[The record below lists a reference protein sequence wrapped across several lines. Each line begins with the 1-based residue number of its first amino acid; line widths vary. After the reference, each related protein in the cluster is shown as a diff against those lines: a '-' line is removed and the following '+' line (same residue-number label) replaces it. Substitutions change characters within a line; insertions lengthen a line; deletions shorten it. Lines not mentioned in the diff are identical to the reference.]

1 MTASLPASA
10 ADLLMVGPLL
20 PDLVADLE
28 SRYRVHRLWEAQ
40 DPALLLREHGAAIRG
55 IATSGRFG
63 ATKELID
70 ALPALE
76 GIFSFGVGYDTI
88 DITAAEARNV
98 VVTNTPGV
106 LDACVA
112 DTALALML
120 AVSRRIAE
128 ADRFVRAGRWPTEGF
143 GLGSRMTG
151 KRCGIVGL
159 GNIGLQ
165 IARRAQAF
173 DMDILYTNRK
183 PRPDA
188 PEGYRYCPD
197 IVELASQCDFLVLAV
212 PGGGATRHMVNAQVL
227 DALGAEGW
235 LINIARGTVVDEAA
249 LVAALQ
255 NKRIAGAGLDV
266 FEHEPATPPELNAMD
281 NVVMLPHIASGTHE
295 TRRAM
300 ADLMRAN
307 LDSWFREGQVHTR
320 VV

>member
-1 MTASLPASA
+1 MTASLPATA

-20 PDLVADLE
+20 PELVADLE

-40 DPALLLREHGAAIRG
+40 DPAALLREHGAAIRG

-63 ATKELID
+63 ADKELIN

-88 DITAAEARNV
+88 DVAAAKARNV

-128 ADRFVRAGRWPTEGF
+128 ADRFVRAGRWPGEGF
-143 GLGSRMTG
+143 GLGTRMSG

-188 PEGYRYCPD
+188 PADYRYCPD
-197 IVELASQCDFLVLAV
+197 IVDLARQCDYLVLAV
-212 PGGGATRHMVNAQVL
+212 PGGSATRHMVNAQVL
-227 DALGAEGW
+227 DALGPDGW
-235 LINIARGTVVDEAA
+235 LINIARGTVVDETA

-255 NKRIAGAGLDV
+255 HKRIAGAGLDV
-266 FEHEPATPPELNAMD
+266 FEHEPATPPELNDME

-300 ADLMRAN
+300 ADLVREN
-307 LDSWFREGQVHTR
+307 LDGWFSQGQVRTR

>member
-1 MTASLPASA
+1 MTASLPAST

-20 PDLVADLE
+20 PELVADLE
-28 SRYRVHRLWEAQ
+28 SRYRVHRLWEAG
-40 DPALLLREHGAAIRG
+40 DAAALLREHGPAIRG

-63 ATKELID
+63 AARELID

-88 DITAAEARNV
+88 DVAAAKARDI

-143 GLGSRMTG
+143 GLGTRMSG

-173 DMDILYTNRK
+173 DMEILYTSRK
-183 PRPDA
+183 PRADA
-188 PEGYRYCPD
+188 PASYRYCPN
-197 IVELASQCDFLVLAV
+197 IVTLAEQCDYLVLAV
-212 PGGGATRHMVNAQVL
+212 PGGNATRHMVNAPVL
-227 DALGAEGW
+227 DALGADGW

-255 NKRIAGAGLDV
+255 QKRIAGAGLDV
-266 FEHEPATPPELNAMD
+266 FEHEPATPAELNDMD
-281 NVVMLPHIASGTHE
+281 NVVLLPHIASGTHE

-300 ADLMRAN
+300 ADLMRSN
-307 LDSWFREGQVHTR
+307 LDGWFREGQVQTR
-320 VV
+320 VG

>member
-1 MTASLPASA
+1 MTSTLPVSA

-20 PDLVADLE
+20 PELVADLE
-28 SRYRVHRLWEAQ
+28 SRYRVHRLWEAE
-40 DPALLLREHGAAIRG
+40 DPAALLREHGGAIRG
-55 IATSGRFG
+55 IVTSGRFG
-63 ATKELID
+63 ATRELIG

-88 DITAAEARNV
+88 DVAAAKARNV

-120 AVSRRIAE
+120 AVTRRIAE
-128 ADRFVRAGRWPTEGF
+128 ADRFVRAGRWPAEGF
-143 GLGSRMTG
+143 GLGTRMSG

-173 DMDILYTNRK
+173 DMEILYTSRK
-183 PRPDA
+183 PREDA
-188 PEGYRYCPD
+188 PASYRYCPD
-197 IVELASQCDFLVLAV
+197 IATLASQSDFLVLAV
-212 PGGGATRHMVNAQVL
+212 PGGAATRHMVNAQVL
-227 DALGAEGW
+227 DALGPDGW

-255 NKRIAGAGLDV
+255 QKRIAGAGLDV
-266 FEHEPATPPELNAMD
+266 FEHEPATPAEFNGMD
-281 NVVMLPHIASGTHE
+281 NVVLLPHIASGTHE

-300 ADLMRAN
+300 ADLMRSN
-307 LDSWFREGQVHTR
+307 LDSWFREGLVHTR

>member
-1 MTASLPASA
+1 MTDSLPSSA
-10 ADLLMVGPLL
+10 AHLLMVGPLL

-28 SRYRVHRLWEAQ
+28 SRYHVHRLWEAA
-40 DPALLLREHGAAIRG
+40 DASALLREHGASIRG

-63 ATKELID
+63 ATRELIA

-88 DITAAEARNV
+88 DLAAARERGV

-120 AVSRRIAE
+120 AAPRRIAE
-128 ADRFVRAGRWPTEGF
+128 ADRFVRAGRWPNEGF
-143 GLGSRMTG
+143 PLGTRMSG

-165 IARRAQAF
+165 IARRAAAF
-173 DMDILYTNRK
+173 DMEILYTNRK
-183 PRPDA
+183 PRADA
-188 PEGYRYCPD
+188 PAEYRYVPD
-197 IVELASQCDFLVLAV
+197 IESLAAECDFLVLAV
-212 PGGGATRHMVNAQVL
+212 PGGAATRHMVNARVL
-227 DALGAEGW
+227 DALGAKGW

-249 LVAALQ
+249 LVSALQ
-255 NKRIAGAGLDV
+255 SKRIAGAGLDV
-266 FEHEPATPPELNAMD
+266 FEHEPATPDAFNAMD
-281 NVVMLPHIASGTHE
+281 NVVLLPHIASGTHE

-300 ADLMRAN
+300 ADLMVAN
-307 LDSWFREGQVHTR
+307 LDGWFREEKVLTR

>member
-1 MTASLPASA
+1 MTATHPASA

-28 SRYRVHRLWEAQ
+28 SRYRVHRLWEAE
-40 DPALLLREHGAAIRG
+40 DPATLLRAHGATIRG

-63 ATKELID
+63 ATRELMD

-88 DITAAEARNV
+88 DVAAAKARDV

-120 AVSRRIAE
+120 AVSRRVAE
-128 ADRFVRAGRWPTEGF
+128 ADRFVRAGRWPAEGF
-143 GLGSRMTG
+143 GLGTRMSG

-173 DMDILYTNRK
+173 DMEILYSNRK

-188 PEGYRYCPD
+188 PASYRYCPD
-197 IVELASQCDFLVLAV
+197 IAALAEQSDYLVLAV
-212 PGGGATRHMVNAQVL
+212 PGGEATRHMVNARVL
-227 DALGAEGW
+227 DALGPDGW

-249 LVAALQ
+249 LVAALRQ
-255 NKRIAGAGLDV
+255 QRIAGAGLDV
-266 FEHEPATPPELNAMD
+266 FEHEPATPAELNGMD
-281 NVVMLPHIASGTHE
+281 NVVLLPHIASGTHE

-300 ADLMRAN
+300 ADLMRSN
-307 LDSWFREGQVHTR
+307 LDGWFREGRVHTR
-320 VV
+320 VA

>member
-10 ADLLMVGPLL
+10 ADILMVGPLL
-20 PDLVADLE
+20 PELVADLE
-28 SRYRVHRLWEAQ
+28 SRYRVHRLWEAK
-40 DPALLLREHGAAIRG
+40 DAAALLREHGPAIRG

-63 ATKELID
+63 AKKELID

-88 DITAAEARNV
+88 DIEAAKARNV

-120 AVSRRIAE
+120 AVSRRVAE

-173 DMDILYTNRK
+173 DMEILYTNRK

-188 PEGYRYCPD
+188 PASYRYCPD
-197 IVELASQCDFLVLAV
+197 IVTLAGQCDYLVLAV
-212 PGGGATRHMVNAQVL
+212 PGGSATRHMVNAQVL
-227 DALGAEGW
+227 DALGPDGW

-266 FEHEPATPPELNAMD
+266 FEHEPATPPELNGME

-295 TRRAM
+295 TRQAM
-300 ADLMRAN
+300 ADLMRSN
-307 LDSWFREGQVHTR
+307 LDAWFRESQVHTR

>member
-1 MTASLPASA
+1 MTATLPLSA

-20 PDLVADLE
+20 PELTADLE
-28 SRYRVHRLWEAQ
+28 SRYRVHRLWEAR
-40 DPALLLREHGAAIRG
+40 DPAALLREHGPAIRG

-63 ATKELID
+63 ATRELMS

-88 DITAAEARNV
+88 DVAAAKARNV

-128 ADRFVRAGRWPTEGF
+128 ADRFVRAGRWPAEGF
-143 GLGSRMTG
+143 GLGTRMSG

-173 DMDILYTNRK
+173 DMEILYTNRK

-188 PEGYRYCPD
+188 PAPYRYCPD
-197 IVELASQCDFLVLAV
+197 IAALAEQSDYLVLAV
-212 PGGGATRHMVNAQVL
+212 PGGEATRHMVNARVL
-227 DALGAEGW
+227 DALGPKGW

-255 NKRIAGAGLDV
+255 QKRIAGAGLDV
-266 FEHEPATPPELNAMD
+266 FEHEPATPAELNGMD
-281 NVVMLPHIASGTHE
+281 NVVLLPHIASGTHE

-300 ADLMRAN
+300 ADLMRSN
-307 LDSWFREGQVHTR
+307 LDGWFRESQTHTR